1 MAGIRAKQFEVF
13 KIGTDMLKM
22 NDWDLTLSKDKAM
35 SLNLLVSLF
44 DSQMFDLINQILT
57 ERGIRPPK
65 KDYTRYVMSVVND
78 GKKRCK
84 RDFKRALQ
92 GFKVNGVEFKRFVGT
107 TGGLKANSVIFV
119 NANIIDELN
128 RRCECGR
135 NKDLPVVPAKYEAYK
150 ALTCSASQKICEPN
164 GILVVSDVVTH
175 YATEV
180 IDIDEDDKSGEPIV
194 AYKKIEAEN
203 DASDGYNLCTYDYM
217 KRISESLGIDY
228 VTTGVCLRNAYC
240 KGMLYAFPIV
250 EFCEKYLG
258 SYIVKDIWGH
268 EVDIRT
274 VDMILTESSL
284 KFWNSYNSSE
294 DYINQYRSHGYN
306 FRITKIIGHELEDIR
321 ELNYQYLQSYDFT
334 DEDIKELCQPTV
346 DYLTGSLCGDY
357 EQTLKFLGIKHK
369 DKVLMPKET
378 WQKALLL
385 GEDMINDPNIIYH
398 INKLI
403 NKKIDNAK
411 IGKLI
416 CNGNYQQV
424 SGDPFLLMQHICGL
438 KETGLLQAK
447 ECYSSYWINKNITEL
462 VVFRSP
468 MIGHNNIRKM
478 TIVDTNDT
486 RYWYQYM
493 NNVFI
498 LNGFDNS
505 CMALSG
511 CDYDGD
517 SVFST
522 NNQVLIRCYKE
533 LPAINCVQH
542 KAEKKTITQQDIVQ
556 SNFNGFGNSVG
567 SITNR
572 ATAMFSVQA
581 QFDKH
586 SKEYK
591 ELEYRIL
598 CTQLYQQNEI
608 DKIKGIVAKPM
619 AKYWYSYKD
628 CPNEYQKS
636 ICCEKKPYF
645 MIYRYEKEKT
655 EYRKFIKDNNAQCI
669 ADYGIDIKTLLTLP
683 YNQLTEEQK
692 NTVKWYNKFNP
703 VDMNLC
709 TINRICFYIESVI
722 KEYKSTFKE
731 RKIDYTQFKV
741 KRRCTQ
747 KHKEELKYLMGIYI
761 SHNQTYQI
769 QDKIDTNLATKPML
783 NFVENYIIDRA
794 KEMCPND
801 DERWNIILDMCN
813 EVKDVEQK
821 DYCWIIL
828 VDILTRREENS
839 GKINI

>member
-1 MAGIRAKQFEVF
+1 
-13 KIGTDMLKM
+13 
-22 NDWDLTLSKDKAM
+22 
-35 SLNLLVSLF
+35 
-44 DSQMFDLINQILT
+44 
-57 ERGIRPPK
+57 
-65 KDYTRYVMSVVND
+65 
-78 GKKRCK
+78 
-84 RDFKRALQ
+84 
-92 GFKVNGVEFKRFVGT
+92 
-107 TGGLKANSVIFV
+107 
-119 NANIIDELN
+119 
-128 RRCECGR
+128 
-135 NKDLPVVPAKYEAYK
+135 
-150 ALTCSASQKICEPN
+150 
-164 GILVVSDVVTH
+164 
-175 YATEV
+175 
-180 IDIDEDDKSGEPIV
+180 
-194 AYKKIEAEN
+194 
-203 DASDGYNLCTYDYM
+203 
-217 KRISESLGIDY
+217 
-228 VTTGVCLRNAYC
+228 
-240 KGMLYAFPIV
+240 
-250 EFCEKYLG
+250 
-258 SYIVKDIWGH
+258 
-268 EVDIRT
+268 
-274 VDMILTESSL
+274 
-284 KFWNSYNSSE
+284 
-294 DYINQYRSHGYN
+294 
-306 FRITKIIGHELEDIR
+306 
-321 ELNYQYLQSYDFT
+321 
-334 DEDIKELCQPTV
+334 
-346 DYLTGSLCGDY
+346 
-357 EQTLKFLGIKHK
+357 
-369 DKVLMPKET
+369 
-378 WQKALLL
+378 
-385 GEDMINDPNIIYH
+385 
-398 INKLI
+398 
-403 NKKIDNAK
+403 
-411 IGKLI
+411 
-416 CNGNYQQV
+416 
-424 SGDPFLLMQHICGL
+424 
-438 KETGLLQAK
+438 
-447 ECYSSYWINKNITEL
+447 
-462 VVFRSP
+462 
-468 MIGHNNIRKM
+468 
-478 TIVDTNDT
+478 
-486 RYWYQYM
+486 
-493 NNVFI
+493 
-498 LNGFDNS
+498 
-505 CMALSG
+505 
-511 CDYDGD
+511 
-517 SVFST
+517 
-522 NNQVLIRCYKE
+522 VLIRCYKE

-581 QFDKH
+581 QFEKH

-645 MIYRYEKEKT
+645 MIYRYDKEKT

-794 KEMCPND
+794 KEMCSND

-813 EVKDVEQK
+813 EVKDIEQK

-839 GKINI
+839 GKIDI

>member
-306 FRITKIIGHELEDIR
+306 FRVTKIIGHELEDIR

-357 EQTLKFLGIKHK
+357 EQTLKFLGLKHK

-416 CNGNYQQV
+416 CNGNYQQL

-447 ECYSSYWINKNITEL
+447 ECYSSYWINKTNEL

-478 TIVDTNDT
+478 TVINNDEAQ
-486 RYWYQYM
+486 YWYQYM
-493 NNVFI
+493 GNVFI
-498 LNGFDNS
+498 TNGFDS
-505 CMALSG
+505 ACMALSG
-511 CDYDGD
+511 ADMDGD

-522 NNQVLIRCYKE
+522 NNNVLIRCYKE

-581 QFDKH
+581 QFEKH

-655 EYRKFIKDNNAQCI
+655 EYRKFIKDNNSQCI

-813 EVKDVEQK
+813 EVKDIEQK

-839 GKINI
+839 GKIDI